1 MTNPKPTPGERFEGV
16 MLVLILLAIGG
27 MAAAASFT
35 HVHDW
40 TMTNSPAGT
49 GDWFGWAN
57 AVISDLVP
65 LGVGL
70 EVRRRRRHNLK
81 IGAYPIVVI
90 LCAAALSLAGQLAE
104 AKPSITGWLL
114 AAVPALGFL
123 ALTKLVLSRPTVPV
137 TAVQPVVQ
145 PVVQPARSTM
155 DAPAPM
161 PVHATLHPAT
171 MAGEAIPEEL
181 IPGARIVADAYH
193 KATGATITRDVLADR
208 LRVSSATADRLLAAL
223 GHIEPPRTTQ
233 VPARFNGTAVVEAL
247 A

>member
-1 MTNPKPTPGERFEGV
+1 MTTPRPTAGERFEGV

-40 TMTNSPAGT
+40 TMANSPTGT

-70 EVRRRRRHNLK
+70 EVRRRRRHNLP
-81 IGAYPIVVI
+81 IGAYPITVI
-90 LCAAALSLAGQLAE
+90 LAAAALSLAGQLAE

-123 ALTKLVLSRPTVPV
+123 ALTKLVISRPSRPAPV
-137 TAVQPVVQ
+137 NA
-145 PVVQPARSTM
+145 STM
-155 DAPAPM
+155 EVPTRI
-161 PVHATLHPAT
+161 PVHATLHPAST
-171 MAGEAIPEEL
+171 ADTIPDGL
-181 IPGARIVADAYH
+181 IPGARIVADAYLQ
-193 KATGATITRDVLADR
+193 ATGHTITRDALAER
-208 LRVSSATADRLLAAL
+208 LRIPLALADRLLAAL
-223 GHIEPPRTTQ
+223 TATEPQPTTTP
-233 VPARFNGTAVVEAL
+233 VPARLNATAVPAEAL

>member
-1 MTNPKPTPGERFEGV
+1 MTRPQTSPGERFEGL
-16 MLVLILLAIGG
+16 MLVLILLAVGG
-27 MAAAASFT
+27 AAAAASFT

-40 TMTNSPAGT
+40 TMANSPAGT

-57 AVISDLVP
+57 AIISDLVP

-81 IGAYPIVVI
+81 IGAYPIVII

-104 AKPSITGWLL
+104 AKSSITGWLL

-123 ALTKLVLSRPTVPV
+123 ALTKLVLSRPDRAADCACRSCIATSFLCGQ
-137 TAVQPVVQ
+137 TASV
-145 PVVQPARSTM
+145 
-155 DAPAPM
+155 
-161 PVHATLHPAT
+161 PVHATLHSAPVTEPPAD
-171 MAGEAIPEEL
+171 EL

-193 KATGATITRDVLADR
+193 QATGRPITLDALADR
-208 LRVSSATADRLLAAL
+208 LRVPIHVAERLLTAL
-223 GHIEPPRTTQ
+223 HATEPHHNAS
-233 VPARFNGTAVVEAL
+233 ARFSGTNTVEAL

>member
-1 MTNPKPTPGERFEGV
+1 MTRPTPSAGERFEGV
-16 MLVLILLAIGG
+16 AQVLILLAIGG

-40 TMTNSPAGT
+40 TMTNSPDGT

-57 AVISDLVP
+57 AVVSDLVP

-81 IGAYPIVVI
+81 IGAYPILVI
-90 LCAAALSLAGQLAE
+90 LAAAALSLAGQLAM

-123 ALTKLVLSRPTVPV
+123 ALTKLVISRPTAPPAV
-137 TAVQPVVQ
+137 AVQPEPVPVQ
-145 PVVQPARSTM
+145 
-155 DAPAPM
+155 
-161 PVHATLHPAT
+161 ATLHPA
-171 MAGEAIPEEL
+171 PEEL

-193 KATGATITRDVLADR
+193 KATGHHINAVALAER
-208 LRVSSATADRLLAAL
+208 LRVPLHIAERLLDAL
-223 GHIEPPRTTQ
+223 HTTEPHRTTAT
-233 VPARFNGTAVVEAL
+233 VPARLKTSHPAEAL